1 MGEEAVMGDPVH
13 PDPVRRPQHPFGDT
27 RGALYT
33 VAAGMLFTNLYG
45 EILLLET
52 TYKRAWEI
60 PGGIAERG
68 ETARDCARREVREEL
83 GLNCTPGRLLVVDF
97 LPETSTGPGLI
108 AYVFAGRTLDGE
120 DTDRIVLQ
128 RTELKSWAWS
138 GKGDADTRRLAPA
151 PILASRLDYAQRALA
166 LGLSYDLVKGKPGG
180 Y

>member
-1 MGEEAVMGDPVH
+1 MMGDPVH

-33 VAAGMLFTNLYG
+33 VAAGMLFTNPFG

-52 TYKRAWEI
+52 TYKKAWEI

-68 ETARDCARREVREEL
+68 ENARDCARREVREEL
-83 GLNCTPGRLLVVDF
+83 GLVCPPGRLLVIDF

-108 AYVFAGRTLDGE
+108 AYIFAGPTLDEG
-120 DTDRIVLQ
+120 DLDGIILQ

-138 GKGDADTRRLAPA
+138 GPGMFHRQRLAPA

-166 LGLSYDLVKGKPGG
+166 LGLSYDLVNGKPGA

>member
-1 MGEEAVMGDPVH
+1 MMGDPVH
-13 PDPVRRPQHPFGDT
+13 PHPVQRPTRPHHA

-52 TYKRAWEI
+52 TYKKAWEI

-68 ETARDCARREVREEL
+68 ETARGCARREVREEL
-83 GLNCTPGRLLVVDF
+83 GLTCTAGRLLVVDF
-97 LPETSTGPGLI
+97 LPETNTGPGLI
-108 AYVFAGRTLDGE
+108 AYIFAGPTLDEG
-120 DTDRIVLQ
+120 DVDGIILQ
-128 RTELKSWAWS
+128 RSELKSWAWTS
-138 GKGDADTRRLAPA
+138 KGDAYTQRLAPA

-166 LGLSYDLVKGKPGG
+166 LNLSYDLVNGSPGA